1 MHCSFAMVTSVFVLS
16 SSSLL
21 FLFFFF
27 FSFKYFG
34 ICFLFLLFFYF
45 NNRMFCLH
53 YSKLSND
60 SSIVLAVNII
70 QDTYDR

>member
-21 FLFFFF
+21 FLFF
-27 FSFKYFG
+27 SF
-34 ICFLFLLFFYF
+34 FLLNVSGFVFVFVVFYF

-70 QDTYDR
+70 HDTYDR